1 MVNSEGIIET
11 RPEERFHIGIFQIGK
26 QELGSM
32 KKRIQVMKV
41 LRFWLMILAFFAGA
55 VVLTRWPAQ
64 SQAIPEQGTQTQ
76 TTETQK
82 TNVKEY
88 IELLGSD
95 VQQEKA
101 QIMGAV
107 LRLNNEEAEKFWP
120 IYDEYEAEL
129 TKLNQQRAQN
139 IQDYARSYSQLSDE
153 RANGLVKAELD
164 SMKQRTELANKYHE
178 RVKASLGAVNAAR
191 FFEIDGQLNSIID
204 LQLDSSLPLGQD

>member
-1 MVNSEGIIET
+1 
-11 RPEERFHIGIFQIGK
+11 
-26 QELGSM
+26 M
-32 KKRIQVMKV
+32 KIRIQVMKV
-41 LRFWLMILAFFAGA
+41 LKFSLMILAFFAGA
-55 VVLTRWPAQ
+55 VVLTRWPARSQ
-64 SQAIPEQGTQTQ
+64 SSPGQGTQTQ
-76 TTETQK
+76 ATDTQK

-107 LRLNNEEAEKFWP
+107 LRLDKEEAEKFWP

-139 IQDYARSYSQLSDE
+139 IQEYARSYSQLSDE
-153 RANGLVKAELD
+153 RANQLVKAELD

-178 RVKASLGAVNAAR
+178 RVKASLGPVNAAR